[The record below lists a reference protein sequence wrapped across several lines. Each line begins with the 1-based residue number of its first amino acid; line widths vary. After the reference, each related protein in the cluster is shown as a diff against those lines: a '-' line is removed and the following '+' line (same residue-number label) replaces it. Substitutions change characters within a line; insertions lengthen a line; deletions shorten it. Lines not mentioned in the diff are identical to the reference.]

1 VKIKRERLTNLQEEQ
16 MAEISEDNKK
26 GNMVEPKAKV
36 VSDKVALVQEVEKM
50 KATQLELFHKK
61 THQDMINAA
70 YKAADKLG
78 IAPWVLIRA
87 AGWGHFTDDR
97 GALYKGDHI
106 ADIDTLTEEQK
117 EALMGVFGMMSG
129 WEKMKKVK

>member
-1 VKIKRERLTNLQEEQ
+1 